1 MVQQLRLG
9 FHSIGCWL
17 ESSLVAK
24 NPHATCLEQPKKKKK
39 TTKER
44 EKPLCLLLTLR
55 KRVLFFISLRKKLKN
70 TIIQRP
76 VRKVL
81 ILSELMTK

>member
-1 MVQQLRLG
+1 MVQQLKLG

-39 TTKER
+39 NQEGARETIVSLVNSEEKSTVFYFTQKEIK
-44 EKPLCLLLTLR
+44 EYN
-55 KRVLFFISLRKKLKN
+55 N
-70 TIIQRP
+70 TEA
-76 VRKVL
+76 
-81 ILSELMTK
+81 S